1 LSDYLIAHGYELRVA
16 RTGYEVLALVTE
28 WHPDLI
34 IMDIQ
39 IPEIDGLEVIKR
51 LRADQRFA
59 QTPIIAV
66 TALAM
71 PGDRE
76 RCLVAGATDYLAKPI
91 RLRQLV
97 ARIEQLLT
105 HSQHAR

>member
-1 LSDYLIAHGYELRVA
+1 
-16 RTGYEVLALVTE
+16 VLALVTE

-71 PGDRE
+71 LGDRE